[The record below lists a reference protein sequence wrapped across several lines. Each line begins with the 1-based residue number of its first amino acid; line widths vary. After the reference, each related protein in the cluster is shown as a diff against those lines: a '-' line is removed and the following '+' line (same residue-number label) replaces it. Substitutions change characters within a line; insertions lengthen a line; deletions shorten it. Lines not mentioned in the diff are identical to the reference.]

1 MIIPFGKFPA
11 TQLNL
16 VSGNNIFNTKRLPSL
31 IKLVIMKKLKTVLLI
46 AILVTPF
53 LSYGQ
58 STGSYKKRTYKKT
71 TIIDTAKGVDL
82 QKNPVI
88 KENAPVL
95 NDNGNVN
102 SSGSVEGNR
111 SSTGRP
117 GADTTGSYVRKRK
130 RTITTGGVIYPDT
143 TRKKSGNP

>member
-1 MIIPFGKFPA
+1 
-11 TQLNL
+11 
-16 VSGNNIFNTKRLPSL
+16 
-31 IKLVIMKKLKTVLLI
+31 MKKLKT
-46 AILVTPF
+46 AILIVILAAPLF
-53 LSYGQ
+53 SYGQ
-58 STGSYKKRTYKKT
+58 STTSYKKRTYKKT
-71 TIIDTAKGVDL
+71 TIIDTAKGTDL
-82 QKNPVI
+82 QKIPVI

-102 SSGSVEGNR
+102 SSGSVEGSR

-143 TRKKSGNP
+143 TRKKIEKP